1 MPAPVEYSAPT
12 GTGQAREGGE
22 NNGNRLRR
30 DLRPPVMRARTKN
43 DPARTNLPERNSAGP
58 RPTDRGKHSIS
69 CLPLPTQERKVLCQD
84 IGKGFVS

>member
-12 GTGQAREGGE
+12 GTGQARKGDRM
-22 NNGNRLRR
+22 NWKNLPVDRLRR

-43 DPARTNLPERNSAGP
+43 DPARTYLPERNSAGP

-69 CLPLPTQERKVLCQD
+69 CLPLPMQERKVTP
-84 IGKGFVS
+84 